1 MNPRGNDSSDSSDAA
16 ALQRLFSERQRRD
29 EAAAPGF
36 ERVVHRPARGAG
48 AGGWRRVPASAGLLL
63 LALVLAVAGIV
74 WRQLPGPAP
83 LPAASA
89 DRPTLASGS
98 ATWKAPTDFLLAVPG
113 RELLDSTPSFPD
125 PQIPA
130 PPSGS

>member
-1 MNPRGNDSSDSSDAA
+1 MNPRGNDSSDTSDATT
-16 ALQRLFSERQRRD
+16 LQRLFRERQRRD

-36 ERVVHRPARGAG
+36 ERVVHRPARGGAG
-48 AGGWRRVPASAGLLL
+48 AGGGRRVPAAAGLLL
-63 LALVLAVAGIV
+63 LVLAVAGIV

-83 LPAASA
+83 SPASSA
-89 DRPTLASGS
+89 DRPTLSGS

-113 RELLDSTPSFPD
+113 RELLDSTPSFPY

-130 PPSGS
+130 APSGS